1 MFRQA
6 VSRRAFPRFLQEP
19 QTRLMPPQCRTP
31 PGQKLGIRQALLP
44 QLTTRLRFRCH
55 STYDDTSTAV
65 RGYSSSW
72 SPPDTSGV
80 PFPHRSPRRSSANA
94 ACGGLKPPPNRRLRR
109 AKPSSLAEHRI
120 PLISPTFETPFLV
133 RGTRG
138 DTGLSEAAVIQVRR
152 RYPLGVAVGVLAGGP
167 AFFGEAV
174 ADPAGQGEVVDVGA
188 PGGGPPADV
197 VDLAVVGR
205 CVTAR
210 LRAPSC
216 FRLEGPD
223 ALPDAAVRFAR
234 ESAAFGAITSDGFTA
249 RELTSLVGVKFAARQ
264 PHSHDGFWR

>member
-1 MFRQA
+1 MTRPLCSTPITGASSLLRAGPPAHLATVLTPRLRPGYSLSLPNTMEYMMFRQA

-138 DTGLSEAAVIQVRR
+138 DRGW
-152 RYPLGVAVGVLAGGP
+152 
-167 AFFGEAV
+167 
-174 ADPAGQGEVVDVGA
+174 
-188 PGGGPPADV
+188 
-197 VDLAVVGR
+197 
-205 CVTAR
+205 
-210 LRAPSC
+210 
-216 FRLEGPD
+216 
-223 ALPDAAVRFAR
+223 
-234 ESAAFGAITSDGFTA
+234 FGAG
-249 RELTSLVGVKFAARQ
+249 REPLKYVLKR
-264 PHSHDGFWR
+264 SHG